1 MIYLVE
7 QNWFAK
13 NGSEHRNTKA
23 QSFIYLR
30 EQSSQSKVLDRM
42 KELVLT
48 QKMLAERMGYS
59 QEYVSK
65 VLRGRENLSL
75 ETLCK
80 IKNVLNL
87 Q

>member
-13 NGSEHRNTKA
+13 NGLEHRNTKA

-30 EQSSQSKVLDRM
+30 EQSSRSKVLDRM

-59 QEYVSK
+59 QDYVAK
-65 VLRGRENLSL
+65 VLRGREKLTDV
-75 ETLCK
+75 TLCK
-80 IKNVLNL
+80 IQNVQKLP
-87 Q
+87 